1 MAGIRKT
8 LCGTYEVY
16 GYRLQADGNK
26 QRFSKTFKTRAEA
39 KRFAAELDISAEER
53 SSSITLAAL
62 IDEYISEVTSQK
74 RSKRTEEIRLRRLQ
88 RDKLAA
94 KTLSSFTNR
103 TIENYIERRL
113 SERAKNRDNYISPST
128 VNRELTILSDV
139 FQFAIKNELTDVNP
153 CRGVEKPREPEHRER
168 VASDEDIEKLLQ
180 ASGWDGHTVPKN
192 KMQLAVAAFL
202 FSCQTGMRA
211 GELLKIEYSWLGD
224 NVLHVPAEAT
234 KTLSRRDVALSAR
247 AREILK
253 LVMELEYEPRIFG
266 GLNDHNRD
274 TLFRKVRDRA
284 GLGPEYDSQN
294 RLIKEGLNFHDG
306 RATFATWAASPDPE
320 TGAPRLDVL
329 ALSRQTGHKDL
340 KMLQRYYRASAEEI
354 AKRLK

>member
-1 MAGIRKT
+1 MAAIRRT
-8 LCGTYEVY
+8 TRGTYEVY
-16 GYRLQADGNK
+16 GYKTKADGTK

-39 KRFAAELDISAEER
+39 KRFHAEIELGSAER
-53 SSSITLAAL
+53 ASQITLSAL
-62 IDEYISEVTSQK
+62 IDEYIVEVTSQR

-88 RDKLAA
+88 RDKLATYA
-94 KTLSSFTNR
+94 LSSITKK
-103 TIENYIERRL
+103 TIEGYIERRL
-113 SERAKNRDNYISPST
+113 QERAKNRDGNISPST

-139 FQFAIKNELTDVNP
+139 FQFAVKNELTDMNP
-153 CRGVEKPREPEHRER
+153 CRGVDKPREPEHRER
-168 VASDEDIEKLLQ
+168 VASDEDIQKLLL

-211 GELLKIEYSWLGD
+211 GELLKIEHSWIDD

-234 KTLSRRDVALSAR
+234 KTLSKRDVALSTR
-247 AREILK
+247 AREILN
-253 LVMELEYEPRIFG
+253 LVLELGYEPRVFG

-329 ALSRQTGHKDL
+329 ALARQTGHKDL

>member
-8 LCGTYEVY
+8 PCGTYEVY

-26 QRFSKTFKTRAEA
+26 QRFSKTFKTRSEA

-88 RDKLAA
+88 RDKLGTKA
-94 KTLSSFTNR
+94 LSTFTKR
-103 TIENYIERRL
+103 TIERRL
-113 SERAKNRDNYISPST
+113 NERAKNRDTNVLPST

-180 ASGWDGHTVPKN
+180 ACGWDGKTVPKN

-211 GELLKIEYSWLGD
+211 GELLKIEYSWIGD

-253 LVMELEYEPRIFG
+253 LVMELEYEPRVFG

-329 ALSRQTGHKDL
+329 ALARQTGHKDL

>member
-1 MAGIRKT
+1 MAAIRRT
-8 LCGTYEVY
+8 TRGTYEVY
-16 GYRLQADGNK
+16 GYKTKLDGTK
-26 QRFSKTFKTRAEA
+26 QRFSRTFKTRAEA
-39 KRFAAELDISAEER
+39 KRFHAELELGSAER
-53 SSSITLAAL
+53 SSQITLSAL
-62 IDEYISEVTSQK
+62 IDEYIVEATSQK

-88 RDKLAA
+88 RDKLATR
-94 KTLSSFTNR
+94 TLSSITKK

-113 SERAKNRDNYISPST
+113 QERAKNRDSNISPST

-139 FQFAIKNELTDVNP
+139 FQYAIKNELTDVNP

-168 VASDEDIEKLLQ
+168 VASDEDIEKLLL
-180 ASGWDGHTVPKN
+180 ACGWDGHTVPKN

-211 GELLKIEYSWLGD
+211 GELLKIEYSWIDD

-329 ALSRQTGHKDL
+329 ALARQTGHKDL

>member
-224 NVLHVPAEAT
+224 NVLHVPAT

-329 ALSRQTGHKDL
+329 ALARQTGHKDL

>member
-8 LCGTYEVY
+8 PCGTYEVY

-26 QRFSKTFKTRAEA
+26 QRFSKTFKTRSEA

-88 RDKLAA
+88 RDKLGTKA
-94 KTLSSFTNR
+94 LSTFTKR

-113 SERAKNRDNYISPST
+113 NERAKNRDTNVLPST

-180 ASGWDGHTVPKN
+180 ACG
-192 KMQLAVAAFL
+192 
-202 FSCQTGMRA
+202 
-211 GELLKIEYSWLGD
+211 
-224 NVLHVPAEAT
+224 
-234 KTLSRRDVALSAR
+234 
-247 AREILK
+247 
-253 LVMELEYEPRIFG
+253 
-266 GLNDHNRD
+266 
-274 TLFRKVRDRA
+274 
-284 GLGPEYDSQN
+284 
-294 RLIKEGLNFHDG
+294 
-306 RATFATWAASPDPE
+306 
-320 TGAPRLDVL
+320 
-329 ALSRQTGHKDL
+329 
-340 KMLQRYYRASAEEI
+340 
-354 AKRLK
+354 